1 MPSKVADIRGLSL
14 QDLQNELA
22 NAEKDLFTLNVRWST
37 RQLPSRRDIT
47 KTQKKI
53 ARIKTVAREAQLAR
67 TR

>member
-22 NAEKDLFTLNVRWST
+22 NAEKELFNLNVRWST
-37 RQLPSRRDIT
+37 RQLPSRGEIT